1 MALLD
6 RLINLEEPSL
16 PVHQV
21 CAAINLVKRG
31 LVPAAV
37 MKERFGLSDD
47 EAQNLAQWVQSAT
60 VNRELVEDILRLGAT
75 GYLTRAE
82 CVALLT

>member
-6 RLINLEEPSL
+6 RLINLEKPSL
-16 PVHQV
+16 PVHEL

-37 MKERFGLSDD
+37 MEERFGLTDD
-47 EAQNLAQWVQSAT
+47 EAQNLA
-60 VNRELVEDILRLGAT
+60 
-75 GYLTRAE
+75 
-82 CVALLT
+82 